1 MIRTFYAML
10 IPSLLLGGCAGT
22 SLVDQDLGKAQAQMI
37 RNQVYNPSTLQGPQD
52 KPVEGIDP
60 DSAKAAIDAM
70 RKDVSDRGAKQ
81 DVAAALGAQQGQAS
95 GSP

>member
-22 SLVDQDLGKAQAQMI
+22 SLVDEDLGKAQAQMI

-70 RKDVSDRGAKQ
+70 RKDVPDRSSAKR
-81 DVAAALGAQQGQAS
+81 DMAVTLGAQQGQS